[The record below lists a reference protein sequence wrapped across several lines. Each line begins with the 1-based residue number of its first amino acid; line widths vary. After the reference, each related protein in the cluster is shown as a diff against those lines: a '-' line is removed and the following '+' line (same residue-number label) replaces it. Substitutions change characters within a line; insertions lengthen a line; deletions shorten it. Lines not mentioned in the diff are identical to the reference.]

1 MFYFKVTQNA
11 PKCNAIDFGSLLKLT
26 NNYYFLNSYSLC
38 RVRMKND
45 VNKSDFMRSESRTQ
59 NSP

>member
-1 MFYFKVTQNA
+1 MFYFKVTQKA

-26 NNYYFLNSYSLC
+26 DNYYFLNSYSLC

-45 VNKSDFMRSESRTQ
+45 VNKPDFMRSESRTQ